1 MTAAGGVPGVTS
13 AAAVTSPS
21 FGAGETGDGWE
32 MVSEH
37 VPCEALPAP
46 GGSDTDTLQ
55 SLVEHLSQVSLD
67 ASRAAQASVFQAML
81 HEVPWVQGEGMPQDI
96 DPHGQ
101 YAQLLAAGCGA
112 VEDVI
117 VRDVPRTFPEHP
129 LFATR
134 DGQQRLLRLLKAYA
148 AADPEV
154 GYCQGMAF
162 PAGVL
167 LMYLPEEHAF
177 RLFQRMM
184 LSGPTLR
191 RLYLPGLDFLKLEL
205 SRFEL
210 LLSTHAPQLHQHLL
224 DAGLPALLYAAQW
237 LMTAYACPF
246 PIHVAARVIDV
257 LLQAD
262 DEALLLRL
270 GLAVMAALQQGLLEL
285 DDFEA
290 LITHLKVKPLSWPMH
305 MHRKVLNEALH
316 SPASNAE
323 LEAATAAVQAEFA
336 RLGRFSSFSSH
347 QLAAQPVQRQEAA
360 AEAASD
366 GSSSSSGGSGIR
378 LALVPGTMGP
388 RTQASAAA
396 LEALEAAAAADP
408 GSSSKASGT
417 QQHEQQAQQ
426 QQQPSQEQE
435 QPGDTEGSDRS
446 VSGVLCE
453 MDAALLGLMQDL
465 DIMLPNESA
474 ASNTQ
479 S

>member
-1 MTAAGGVPGVTS
+1 MSFLSQHTPPLSLTVLYRCFTAAMNGMMACTRCNTFV
-13 AAAVTSPS
+13 
-21 FGAGETGDGWE
+21 
-32 MVSEH
+32 
-37 VPCEALPAP
+37 C
-46 GGSDTDTLQ
+46 TL
-55 SLVEHLSQVSLD
+55 
-67 ASRAAQASVFQAML
+67 
-81 HEVPWVQGEGMPQDI
+81 
-96 DPHGQ
+96 
-101 YAQLLAAGCGA
+101 C
-112 VEDVI
+112 
-117 VRDVPRTFPEHP
+117 
-129 LFATR
+129 
-134 DGQQRLLRLLKAYA
+134 
-148 AADPEV
+148 
-154 GYCQGMAF
+154 
-162 PAGVL
+162 
-167 LMYLPEEHAF
+167 
-177 RLFQRMM
+177 
-184 LSGPTLR
+184 
-191 RLYLPGLDFLKLEL
+191 
-205 SRFEL
+205 
-210 LLSTHAPQLHQHLL
+210 
-224 DAGLPALLYAAQW
+224 
-237 LMTAYACPF
+237 
-246 PIHVAARVIDV
+246 
-257 LLQAD
+257 LLQ
-262 DEALLLRL
+262 
-270 GLAVMAALQQGLLEL
+270 
-285 DDFEA
+285 
-290 LITHLKVKPLSWPMH
+290 VKPLSWPMH